1 MNIYLILNNFLSILI
16 LTISNKNISSLIN
29 HLIHFYN
36 FVPILALTFS
46 VLKNNPDWSQKPTSN
61 QSPNQRPTPNK
72 DAFSPSNLIFNL
84 NNLADQPIDPLNKT
98 VH

>member
-1 MNIYLILNNFLSILI
+1 MQPIAKFL
-16 LTISNKNISSLIN
+16 N

-61 QSPNQRPTPNK
+61 QSPNPRPTANK
-72 DAFSPSNLIFNL
+72 DAFSQSNLIFNL
-84 NNLADQPIDPLNKT
+84 HNLANQSIDPLNKT
-98 VH
+98 VHTQI